1 MTAVRNFVITFFLS
15 ILIFGLIAYGLVQFT
30 TAAFELGA
38 EKTPGGE
45 TGGED
50 TAPPT
55 DTEDT
60 NDPQDWIDIKGDSF
74 TALLIGSNYQPDV
87 YQDYDVKDENATND
101 GFPLEP
107 REVET
112 ETIILL
118 RVNKETGEC
127 LFCPIPAITRITV
140 DGLTCQ
146 LKDLYAIKGADALR
160 SKVMAMT
167 GIPIDYHVVVT
178 MDNLEALI
186 DELGGVTYFVE
197 TDMYYVDENIGLEID
212 LRRGS
217 QKLNGE
223 KAVKMLRYCAYDD
236 GDTSRRKCAVS
247 FLKELLK
254 VAMSKVKMEDAAL
267 AYANYA
273 KYFETNFTI
282 GDLGDQVDLI
292 FAYNKMTIRDYTY
305 PGTTVGAGD
314 DAYFSANIAKAIE
327 FFSQYKYKG

>member
-1 MTAVRNFVITFFLS
+1 LTAVRNFVITFFLS

-50 TAPPT
+50 TAPPS
-55 DTEDT
+55 DTEDI

-127 LFCPIPAITRITV
+127 LFCPIPAIMRITV

-146 LKDLYAIKGADALR
+146 LKDLYAMKGADALR
-160 SKVMAMT
+160 SKVMAIT
-167 GIPIDYHVVVT
+167 GIPIDYHVMVT
-178 MDNLEALI
+178 MANLAALI

-236 GDTSRRKCAVS
+236 GATSRRKCAVS

-267 AYANYA
+267 SYANYA

-292 FAYNKMTIRDYTY
+292 FSYNKMTIRDYTY
-305 PGTTVGAGD
+305 PGTTVGEGD

>member
-1 MTAVRNFVITFFLS
+1 MTAIRNFIVTFFLS
-15 ILIFGLIAYGLVQFT
+15 VLIFGLVAYGLVQFT
-30 TAAFELGA
+30 TAAFELGT
-38 EKTPGGE
+38 EKNPGGE
-45 TGGED
+45 TGGEE
-50 TAPPT
+50 TVPPT
-55 DTEDT
+55 DTEEP
-60 NDPQDWIDIKGDSF
+60 NDPQDWIDIKGESF
-74 TALLIGSNYQPDV
+74 TALLVGSNYQPDV
-87 YQDYDVKDENATND
+87 YSDYDVKDENATNE

-107 REVET
+107 RQVET
-112 ETIILL
+112 KTLILL

-146 LKDLYAIKGADALR
+146 LKDLYAMKGADALR

-167 GIPIDYHVVVT
+167 GIPIDYHVVIT
-178 MDNLEALI
+178 MGKLRELI

-197 TDMYYVDENIGLEID
+197 TDMYYVDESIGLEIN
-212 LRRGS
+212 LRRGT

-223 KAVKMLRYCAYDD
+223 NAVKMLSYCGYPD
-236 GDTSRRKCAVS
+236 GDTSRRKCGVS

-254 VAMSKVKMEDAAL
+254 VAMSKVKMEDAAI

-273 KYFETNFTI
+273 SYFETNFTI

-292 FAYNKMTIRDYTY
+292 FSYNKMNIRDYTY
-305 PGTTVGAGD
+305 PGTTTGVGD
-314 DAYFSANIAKAIE
+314 EAYFSANIAKAIE